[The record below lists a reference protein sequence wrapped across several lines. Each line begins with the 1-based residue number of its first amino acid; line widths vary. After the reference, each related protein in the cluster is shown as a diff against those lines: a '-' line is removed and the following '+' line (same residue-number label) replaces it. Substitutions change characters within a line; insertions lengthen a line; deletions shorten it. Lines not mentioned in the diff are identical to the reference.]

1 MKKEKQ
7 RFVRFVDEL
16 DFNELEEWQM
26 FTMVDWKLAIINPTE
41 EDWREYYL
49 DQQAEYELEEM
60 MIRDAEER
68 EEDYEPEYYWDEQ
81 LPF

>member
-1 MKKEKQ
+1 MEKQ

-26 FTMVDWKLAIINPTE
+26 FTMVDWKLAIINPTK
-41 EDWREYYL
+41 EDWRDYYL
-49 DQQAEYELEEM
+49 EQQAEYEMEEM
-60 MIRDAEER
+60 AIRDAEEL
-68 EEDYEPEYYWDEQ
+68 DDCEPDDEYVD